1 MTNTAPTTR
10 KRIHTR
16 QIVCEGFQRDDGL
29 WDIEGYLLDTR
40 SYPTSTPS
48 RPEIKAG
55 DPLHQMRLR
64 ITVDNDMLIHDAFA
78 STENGPHHVCPQINS
93 AYDQLKGMKIGPGF
107 TLRVKERFR
116 GIKGCTHL
124 TELLGPMATTAF
136 QTLWKMREQPEAE
149 SANEPAQA
157 SGPRKRP
164 PILDGCH
171 ALRSDGEVVKVRW
184 PEFYTGEGSPASA
197 NAGT

>member
-1 MTNTAPTTR
+1 MTTTSPTTR
-10 KRIHTR
+10 ERVHTR

-40 SYPTSTPS
+40 SYQTSTPS

-64 ITVDNDMLIHDAFA
+64 ITVDSDMLIHDACA
-78 STENGPHHVCPQINS
+78 VTEHGPHSVCPHINS

-136 QTLWKMREQPEAE
+136 QTLWKMREQAEAE
-149 SANEPAQA
+149 ATPGEARP
-157 SGPRKRP
+157 RP
-164 PILDGCH
+164 PILNGCH
-171 ALRSDGEVVKVRW
+171 ALSSDGEVVKVRW
-184 PEFYTGEGSPASA
+184 PEFYTGETSPDRA
-197 NAGT
+197 NAST